1 VVDRE
6 RVDRLLAR
14 LAEDVRTLS
23 RHRAQRAELLGRATE
38 LAAVKY
44 HFITAIE
51 GCTRIAHHLISSEG
65 WPVAETNADALRRL
79 GDQDVVEPRIASALA
94 NAVGFRNVLVHQ
106 YADVDDR
113 RVVEH
118 LEHLGDLEDFV
129 REVARWVSVQP

>member
-1 VVDRE
+1 MVDRE

-14 LAEDVRTLS
+14 LAEDVGTLS
-23 RHRAQRAELLGRATE
+23 HHRGERERLLGRPTE

-51 GCTRIAHHLISSEG
+51 GCARIAHHLISSEG
-65 WPVAETNADALRRL
+65 WPIADANADALRRL
-79 GDQDVVEPRIASALA
+79 GDRGVLDPATASALA
-94 NAVGFRNVLVHQ
+94 SAVGFRNLLVHQ

-118 LEHLGDLEDFV
+118 LEHLGDLENFV
-129 REVARWVSVQP
+129 REVARWVSAQD